1 MNRRTGPAEGRE
13 LGQILVIFAG
23 GLITLLLAVG
33 LVIDGGFAFVNRRDG
48 QNVSDL
54 ASMAGTKMIADHY
67 LKGGRTGLQV
77 FNAIDASAT
86 RNGCT
91 PTAPTPCSWTARYV
105 RPITGAEEDL
115 GPVVDSGSIAS
126 GAQGV
131 KVDIRRLPRT
141 FFLGLMGQANWQV
154 DTTATALVAT
164 QPGLPA
170 GQVLPIAANPP
181 GNYVPGGTYEF
192 SVDRDGP
199 GNFGWLSWNGS
210 NDAPTLAESLC
221 NPNNPEITFPA
232 WVDGDP
238 GASNANAVRDC
249 VDYWIA
255 HGTTV
260 LIPIWGPGCPG
271 DPGADGTEG
280 VGSHFEYCVIGMAA
294 FVLTAHG
301 QPAIDS
307 ITGRFVEYFPLPT
320 VPAGY
325 GTAPSVGDEAVFI
338 GLVR

>member
-1 MNRRTGPAEGRE
+1 MNRRTMRAQGRE
-13 LGQILVIFAG
+13 RGQILVIFAG

-33 LVIDGGFAFVNRRDG
+33 LVVDGGFAFVNRRDG

-54 ASMAGTKMIADHY
+54 AAMAGTKMVSDHY
-67 LKGGRTGLQV
+67 LKGGRSGLQV
-77 FNAIDASAT
+77 FEAIDASAV

-105 RPITGAEEDL
+105 RGMTGGEEDL
-115 GPVVDSGSIAS
+115 GPVVDSGAIAS

-131 KVDIRRLPRT
+131 KVDVSRQPRT
-141 FFLGLMGQANWQV
+141 FFLGLIGQANWEV
-154 DTTATALVAT
+154 DTTATALVRT
-164 QPGLPA
+164 LPGLPP

-181 GNYVPGGTYEF
+181 GSYDPGGTYAF
-192 SVDRDGP
+192 STDRDGP

-210 NDAPTLAESLC
+210 NDAPTLADSLC
-221 NPNNPEITFPA
+221 NPNNPEISFPA

-238 GASNANAVRDC
+238 GATNANAVRDC
-249 VDYWIA
+249 IDYWIE

-260 LIPIWGPGCPG
+260 LIPIWGQGCSG
-271 DPGADGTEG
+271 DTDSDGTEG
-280 VGSHFEYCVIGMAA
+280 VGNGFEYCVIGLAA
-294 FVLTAHG
+294 FVITGHS
-301 QPAIDS
+301 QPAINE

-325 GTAPSVGDEAVFI
+325 GSVPSPGDHI
-338 GLVR
+338 WLGLVR